1 MSKYWQIPHSICR
14 KIWYNYLNNTK
25 LGGVFVNEERSRY
38 DLTSADSKI
47 VGFDFQYFYFINEL
61 LKLDVGQ
68 SIGFEAKDD
77 VHIQLPSDKEVII
90 QLIQLKHT
98 VKKTANGVP
107 TNLTEKDDDLW
118 KSISNWSKVVCDE
131 FEGRKSMKAQL
142 AYLENVEF
150 ILATNKNI
158 SGNRFVSNI
167 NKFKK
172 KKLLLTDIKTY
183 LFELIE
189 NSQDKTVK
197 PHIQDIL
204 NLNERVLESFLK
216 KIKFVD
222 TGDEIIESIKLNIQR
237 KMIASNRVD
246 DVFNELFSELK
257 QDFFNTVKIGKHQI
271 INFEEWMSKYTC
283 IFENNRSTTL
293 PVRSF
298 RPIFSQNLFDQPFIK
313 ELIEIGDIKKE
324 DLSQVA
330 EFSEFMLNVQMN
342 LEKWHIDGDITKED
356 LEKFHKSSVF
366 IWKNIHRKSHRTT
379 KSNLACNNMN
389 SVNCLDDI
397 RGKELKILTTEIG
410 IDLSNGEFYYLS
422 NEGELGWK
430 IEWEAVY

>member
-1 MSKYWQIPHSICR
+1 M
-14 KIWYNYLNNTK
+14 
-25 LGGVFVNEERSRY
+25 NEERSRY

-77 VHIQLPSDKEVII
+77 VHIQLPSDKKVII

-98 VKKTANGVP
+98 VKKNSKGTP
-107 TNLTEKDDDLW
+107 TNLTDKDDDLW
-118 KSISNWSKVVCDE
+118 KSISNWSKVVRDE
-131 FEGRKSMKAQL
+131 YDGRKTSRAQL
-142 AYLENVEF
+142 VYLENIEF

-158 SGNRFVSNI
+158 SNNKFVSNI
-167 NKFKK
+167 DKLKNKKILF
-172 KKLLLTDIKTY
+172 TDIKTY
-183 LFELIE
+183 LSELIK
-189 NSQDKTVK
+189 NTQDETVK
-197 PHIQDIL
+197 THIQNIL
-204 NLNERVLESFLK
+204 NLSEKVLDSFLK

-257 QDFFNTVKIGKHQI
+257 QDFFNTVKTGKHQVI
-271 INFEEWMSKYTC
+271 TFEEWMSKYTC

-298 RPIFSQNLFDQPFIK
+298 KPIFPQNLFDQPFIK
-313 ELIEIGDIKKE
+313 ELIEIGDIEEE
-324 DLSQVA
+324 DLSQVV

-342 LEKWHIDGDITKED
+342 LEKWYIDGDITKFD
-356 LEKFHKSSVF
+356 LEKFHKSSIF

-389 SVNCLDDI
+389 ALNCLDDI
-397 RGKELKILTTEIG
+397 RGKELKVLTTEIG